1 MTSAQK
7 KTQNVKKLQLIDE
20 PKEEPIP
27 FLVYDSNTRSI
38 SNNNYLYYIF
48 NNL

>member
-7 KTQNVKKLQLIDE
+7 KTQNVKKSQLIDD

-38 SNNNYLYYIF
+38 SNNYLYYVF